1 MKRFPVFSTI
11 LLALFSGAPS
21 LLHGTSIQYQVTDL
35 GTLGGSLSQAYGV
48 NNAGQVT
55 GYSYTTNDEAQR
67 AFLYSNGVMS
77 DLGTLGG
84 TYSQGYGINLAGQ
97 VTGYSAVAGDSALHA
112 FIYQNGTMTDLG
124 TLGGTSSKGYALNAV
139 GQSTGQADDSS
150 NNGHAYLYSNGSMTD
165 LGTLG
170 GSFSYGSSINQNGQ
184 IAGTSNLTGDLTAHA
199 FIYQNG
205 VMTSL
210 GTLGGDRSEGNGINE
225 SGQVTGISST
235 ANGNSHAFIYSNGSM
250 TDLGTLGGSYSA
262 GFSINKSG
270 QVTGY
275 SHILPNDATTHP
287 FIYTGGQMYN
297 LYTIVSGVS
306 NISLSDV
313 GTSINDW
320 GQIVATATVAG
331 GQTHAVLLSPIT
343 PYVTNTGAA
352 ITARVVYGVDYSAI
366 GGTTSNAGTGT
377 GVQLG
382 GAAGSNQNVIQS
394 FSSIIPGL
402 ASDVLHLEGTAP
414 DTIVLRMTYDKATAI
429 ALFGSEDEAY
439 LGWLD
444 PSDNTW
450 KNSVL
455 GNTGDSTPFFVS
467 GAYDV
472 DTDFVLG
479 YYGVDTANSEVW
491 AVINHNSI
499 FGVMGNIPVP
509 VPEPSGALL
518 ATLTGMVMLLK
529 RRRKN

>member
-1 MKRFPVFSTI
+1 M
-11 LLALFSGAPS
+11 
-21 LLHGTSIQYQVTDL
+21 
-35 GTLGGSLSQAYGV
+35 SQAYGV

-55 GYSYTTNDEAQR
+55 GYSYTTNDAAQH
-67 AFLYSNGVMS
+67 AFLYSNGSMS
-77 DLGTLGG
+77 DLGSLGG
-84 TYSQGYGINLAGQ
+84 SYSQGYGINLAGQ
-97 VTGYSAVAGDSALHA
+97 VTGYSAVANDTALHA
-112 FIYQNGTMTDLG
+112 FVYQ
-124 TLGGTSSKGYALNAV
+124 
-139 GQSTGQADDSS
+139 
-150 NNGHAYLYSNGSMTD
+150 NGSMTD

-170 GSFSYGSSINQNGQ
+170 GSNSKGFALNAVGQSTGQAYDASNNGHAFLYSNSTMTDLGTLGGTFSYGSSINQSGQ
-184 IAGTSNLTGDLTAHA
+184 ITGTANLTGDSANHA

-225 SGQVTGISST
+225 SGQVTGLSYT
-235 ANGNSHAFIYSNGSM
+235 ANNAATHAFIYSNGVM

-270 QVTGY
+270 QATGY
-275 SHILPNDATTHP
+275 SYIANDVDTHP
-287 FIYTGGQMYN
+287 FIYTGGQMHD
-297 LYTIVSGVS
+297 LYTIVTGVS

-313 GTSINDW
+313 GTSVNDW
-320 GQIVATATVAG
+320 GQIVATATVSSG
-331 GQTHAVLLSPIT
+331 KTHAVLLSPIT

-366 GGTTSNAGTGT
+366 GGTISNAGLGT
-377 GVQLG
+377 GILLG
-382 GAAGSNQNVIQS
+382 GTAGSNQNVVQS

-402 ASDVLHLEGTAP
+402 ASDVLHLSGTAP

-429 ALFGSEDEAY
+429 ALFGSEAQAY

-444 PSDNTW
+444 PNDNTW

-455 GNTGDSTPFFVS
+455 GNAGISTPTFVS
-467 GAYDV
+467 GAYNSV
-472 DTDFVLG
+472 TDFILG
-479 YYGVDTANSEVW
+479 YYGVDTTNSEVW
-491 AVINHNSI
+491 AVINHNST
-499 FGVMGNIPVP
+499 FGVMGNVPVP

-518 ATLTGMVMLLK
+518 AALTGMVMLMK

>member
-1 MKRFPVFSTI
+1 MKLSSVFPTF
-11 LLALFSGAPS
+11 LLVCFAAAG
-21 LLHGTSIQYQVTDL
+21 LHGTTIQYQVTDL
-35 GTLGGSLSQAYGV
+35 GTLGGSLSQAYGI

-55 GYSYTTNDEAQR
+55 GYSYTTNDNSQH
-67 AFLYSNGVMS
+67 AFLYSNGAMS
-77 DLGTLGG
+77 DLGSLGG

-97 VTGYSAVAGDSALHA
+97 VTGYSAVANDAALHA
-112 FIYQNGTMTDLG
+112 FVYQNGVMTDMG
-124 TLGGTSSKGYALNAV
+124 TLGGTTSKGFALNAV
-139 GQSTGQADDSS
+139 GQSTGLADDAST
-150 NNGHAYLYSNGSMTD
+150 NGHAFLYSNGSMQD

-170 GSFSYGSSINQNGQ
+170 GTFSYGSSINQAGQ
-184 IAGTSNLTGDLTAHA
+184 IAGTSNTTGDSTAHA

-225 SGQVTGISST
+225 SGQVTGLSYT
-235 ANGNSHAFIYSNGSM
+235 ANNAATHAFISSSGSM

-262 GFSINKSG
+262 GFSINKSA
-270 QVTGY
+270 QITGY
-275 SHILPNDATTHP
+275 SYIANDVNAHP
-287 FIYTGGQMYN
+287 FIYTGGQMHD
-297 LYTIVSGVS
+297 LYTIVTGVS

-320 GQIVATATVAG
+320 GQIVATATVAS
-331 GQTHAVLLSPIT
+331 GQTHAVMLSPIT
-343 PYVTNTGAA
+343 PYVTNTGSA

-366 GGTTSNAGTGT
+366 GGTSSNAGMGT
-377 GVQLG
+377 GVKLG
-382 GAAGSNQNVIQS
+382 GAAGSNQIVIQS

-429 ALFGSEDEAY
+429 ALFGSENQAY

-444 PSDNTW
+444 PNDNTW

-455 GNTGDSTPFFVS
+455 GNSGNSTPLFVS
-467 GAYDV
+467 GAYDANL
-472 DTDFVLG
+472 DFILG
-479 YYGVDTANSEVW
+479 YYGVDTINSEVW
-491 AVINHNSI
+491 AVINHNST

-518 ATLTGMVMLLK
+518 AAITGMVTLMK
-529 RRRKN
+529 RRRRK